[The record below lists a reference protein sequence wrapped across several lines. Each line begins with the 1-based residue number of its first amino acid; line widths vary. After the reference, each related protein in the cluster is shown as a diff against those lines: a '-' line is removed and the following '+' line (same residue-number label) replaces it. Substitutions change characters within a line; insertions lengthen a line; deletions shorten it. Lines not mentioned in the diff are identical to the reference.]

1 MKIEV
6 NSNTIGLVIAVI
18 VQMGALIWWGSKID
32 TQQQNILQD
41 LEKTER
47 LQNQLTHQ
55 QETIFELRYQLG
67 ILQNK
72 WKQFGNY

>member
-1 MKIEV
+1 MKIEI

-32 TQQQNILQD
+32 TQQQNIIED

-47 LQNQLTHQ
+47 LQNQLNAQ
-55 QETIFELRYQLG
+55 QETIFELRYKLG
-67 ILQNK
+67 ILENK
-72 WKQFGNY
+72 

>member
-6 NSNTIGLVIAVI
+6 NSNTVGLVIAVI

-72 WKQFGNY
+72 

>member
-1 MKIEV
+1 M
-6 NSNTIGLVIAVI
+6 
-18 VQMGALIWWGSKID
+18 ALPE
-32 TQQQNILQD
+32 NILQD

-72 WKQFGNY
+72 

>member
-32 TQQQNILQD
+32 TQQQNILSD

-47 LQNQLTHQ
+47 LQNQLTSQ
-55 QETIFELRYQLG
+55 QETIFELRYQLQ

-72 WKQFGNY
+72 

>member
-6 NSNTIGLVIAVI
+6 NSNTVGLVIAVI
-18 VQMGALIWWGSKID
+18 VQMGALIWWGSKIN

-72 WKQFGNY
+72 

>member
-72 WKQFGNY
+72 

>member
-32 TQQQNILQD
+32 TQQQNILGD
-41 LEKTER
+41 LNKVER
-47 LQNQLTHQ
+47 LQNQITSQ
-55 QETIFELRYQLG
+55 QETIFELRYK
-67 ILQNK
+67 LQIIENK
-72 WKQFGNY
+72 

>member
-6 NSNTIGLVIAVI
+6 NSNTVALVIAVI

-72 WKQFGNY
+72 

>member
-6 NSNTIGLVIAVI
+6 NSNTLGLVIAVI

-32 TQQQNILQD
+32 TQQQNIIED

-47 LQNQLTHQ
+47 LQNQLNAQ
-55 QETIFELRYQLG
+55 QETIFELRYKLG
-67 ILQNK
+67 ILENK
-72 WKQFGNY
+72 

>member
-55 QETIFELRYQLG
+55 QETIFELRYQLQ

-72 WKQFGNY
+72 